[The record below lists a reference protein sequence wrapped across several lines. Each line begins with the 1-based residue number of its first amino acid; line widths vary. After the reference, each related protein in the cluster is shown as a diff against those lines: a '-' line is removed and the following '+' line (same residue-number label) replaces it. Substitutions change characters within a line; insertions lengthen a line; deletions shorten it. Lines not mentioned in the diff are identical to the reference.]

1 MDKRKEYE
9 TILRTYPKTI
19 SKDQMYKICHISK
32 STCLYLLEKKLV
44 PCIDTGK
51 KTHRFYIRIEDV
63 INYLEDRETNP
74 QKYVKVKSKT
84 IQKSH
89 PLFWDIYALPDIDK
103 DFKNYM
109 KHYYETLFRK
119 EPEVLETMQ
128 IAEITGYAKNS
139 VMKWG
144 DSGKL
149 WRVMIKKKYLTPKNL
164 FVDFLCSDYFVKIK
178 VKSKKHIEMNK
189 IIYEAYVESKQK
201 SFLN

>member
-9 TILRTYPKTI
+9 TILKTYPKTI

-51 KTHRFYIRIEDV
+51 KTHRFHIRIEDV
-63 INYLEDRETNP
+63 INYLEDRETDP
-74 QKYVKVKSKT
+74 QKYVKPKSKK
-84 IQKSH
+84 IQKPC
-89 PLFWDIYALPDIDK
+89 PLFWNIYALPDIDN
-103 DFKNYM
+103 DFKDYM
-109 KHYYETLFRK
+109 KHYYEILLREF
-119 EPEVLETMQ
+119 PEVLETLQ
-128 IAEITGYAKNS
+128 ITAITGYAKNS

-164 FVDFLCSDYFVKIK
+164 FIDFLCSDYFVKIK
-178 VKSKKHIEMNK
+178 VKSDKHIEMNK
-189 IIYEAYVESKQK
+189 KIYEAYVESKQK
-201 SFLN
+201 